1 MTHPPADEPPAS
13 CIRYGVL
20 GMLCVLSFILYLDRV
35 CISQALT
42 DIQVDLNLSHGDM
55 SYVLGAFTLAY
66 GLFEVPIGHWG
77 DRYGS
82 RGVLARIAIWWSAF
96 TMLTGVC
103 NGLTMLIIVRF
114 FFGAGEAGA
123 LPNAARVI
131 ARWFPPHGR
140 GPAQGLIM
148 TSALIGGAV
157 SPMLAQAL
165 IDIPQ
170 LGWRGAFAV
179 LGLPGLLWAAAFY
192 YWFRDDPA
200 EHRSVNSRERQL
212 LEAARYTSVEHP
224 HVPWNF
230 TLRQANLW
238 LLGGSIA
245 CCSFTTYLFFSWY
258 PTYLK
263 QGRGIDADTTSWFA
277 GLVLASG
284 AAGSLSGGFLSD
296 RLLRSTGRRRVRCL
310 VGATCLTIA
319 GLAMGI
325 SQFFDR
331 SWSAVACAALA
342 CYLIHVQLA
351 AWWGVVSDLSG
362 RHLGALFGLMNSM
375 GLLGAMSSQV
385 FLGHFV
391 DWLGTFGYIGRAQWD
406 PAFYIYGGLL
416 LLGAV
421 GWLVVDPERSLVE
434 SPRQAINEKHVS

>member
-1 MTHPPADEPPAS
+1 MTTPPSTESPPS
-13 CIRYGVL
+13 KVRYGVL
-20 GMLCVLSFILYLDRV
+20 GTLCLLSFILYLDRV

-42 DIQVDLNLSHGDM
+42 DIQADLKLSHGDM

-103 NGLTMLIIVRF
+103 NALTMLIVVRF
-114 FFGAGEAGA
+114 LFGAGEAGA

-131 ARWFPPHGR
+131 ARWFPPQGR
-140 GPAQGLIM
+140 GPAQGMIM
-148 TSALIGGAV
+148 TSALIGGAL

-165 IDIPQ
+165 IDLPA

-179 LGLPGLLWAAAFY
+179 LGLPGLVWAAAFY

-200 EHRSVNSRERQL
+200 EHPAVNESERQL
-212 LEAARYTSVEHP
+212 LAASQHAATENP
-224 HVPWNF
+224 QVPWSI

-238 LLGGSIA
+238 LLGGIIA

-263 QGRGIDADTTSWFA
+263 QGRGIDADTTSGFA
-277 GLVLASG
+277 GLVLAAG
-284 AAGSLSGGFLSD
+284 AVGSLSGGFLSD
-296 RLLRSTGRRRVRCL
+296 RLLRQTGTRRVRCFIG
-310 VGATCLTIA
+310 VVCLTIA
-319 GLAMGI
+319 GVSMGS
-325 SQFFDR
+325 SQFLDQPAA
-331 SWSAVACAALA
+331 AVGCAALA
-342 CYLIHVQLA
+342 CFLIHVQLA
-351 AWWGVVSDLSG
+351 AWWGVVADLSG

-375 GLLGAMSSQV
+375 GLLGAITSQV

-391 DWLGTFGYIGRAQWD
+391 DWLDKFGYVGRAQWD

-421 GWLVVDPERSLVE
+421 GWLIVNPHRSLIAADHK
-434 SPRQAINEKHVS
+434 PA